1 MGLFDGL
8 AGGRSTFDLARVLGL
23 PAVLV
28 LSARG
33 MAETAAALV
42 RGLVF
47 FREGVSFAGV
57 IATRTGSS
65 RHEEMIARVLEEE
78 GLPPLLGVLPRDAH
92 LELPER
98 YLGLAAPGEE
108 GEEKEG
114 LFLERL
120 REHAQGFRWE
130 KILPLFS
137 LPPSDRSAPSSPDT
151 LSGTHILSP
160 PLSESISWSQE
171 GAGRESRREK
181 GEGSALRG
189 PWGAFFSS
197 LRDRALSGPPGES
210 EREPSFH
217 SSEEGRGEGPGRG
230 EGREGA
236 RGGGVPRPPRLAV
249 ALDRAFWFYYHENWE
264 ELRRAG
270 IELAFFSPLEDG
282 RLPAGVSGLYF
293 GGGYPERFA
302 RELSENRSMV
312 EAVRDFCR
320 AGRPVYAECGGMLY
334 LTRGPQEDSL
344 TEKDGEGRGI
354 SRRAGESRPADSSR
368 DPQGELV
375 GILPVRYRM
384 GERLRR
390 LGYSEVEAVS
400 GLFAGVPGSLRGHL
414 FHYTTLVDDLIEE
427 GRGPQD
433 LPGRREGSGGGD
445 RENGGG
451 GHDTT
456 GTPANSPPEILPDR
470 PVPRPEP
477 AFRHTADGRP
487 EGFAQ
492 GGVVA
497 SYMHAFF
504 PTNPLYAARLAE
516 RLRS

>member
-1 MGLFDGL
+1 
-8 AGGRSTFDLARVLGL
+8 
-23 PAVLV
+23 
-28 LSARG
+28 
-33 MAETAAALV
+33 
-42 RGLVF
+42 
-47 FREGVSFAGV
+47 
-57 IATRTGSS
+57 
-65 RHEEMIARVLEEE
+65 
-78 GLPPLLGVLPRDAH
+78 
-92 LELPER
+92 
-98 YLGLAAPGEE
+98 
-108 GEEKEG
+108 
-114 LFLERL
+114 
-120 REHAQGFRWE
+120 
-130 KILPLFS
+130 
-137 LPPSDRSAPSSPDT
+137 
-151 LSGTHILSP
+151 
-160 PLSESISWSQE
+160 
-171 GAGRESRREK
+171 
-181 GEGSALRG
+181 
-189 PWGAFFSS
+189 
-197 LRDRALSGPPGES
+197 
-210 EREPSFH
+210 
-217 SSEEGRGEGPGRG
+217 
-230 EGREGA
+230 
-236 RGGGVPRPPRLAV
+236 
-249 ALDRAFWFYYHENWE
+249 
-264 ELRRAG
+264 
-270 IELAFFSPLEDG
+270 
-282 RLPAGVSGLYF
+282 
-293 GGGYPERFA
+293 
-302 RELSENRSMV
+302 MV

-344 TEKDGEGRGI
+344 SEKGEGRGI
-354 SRRAGESRPADSSR
+354 SPAAGESRPADSPR

-414 FHYTTLVDDLIEE
+414 FHYTDLVDDLTGE

-433 LPGRREGSGGGD
+433 LPGRREGSGGDD

-456 GTPANSPPEILPDR
+456 GTPANSPREILPDR

-504 PTNPLYAARLAE
+504 PTNPLFAARLAE

>member
-1 MGLFDGL
+1 M
-8 AGGRSTFDLARVLGL
+8 
-23 PAVLV
+23 
-28 LSARG
+28 
-33 MAETAAALV
+33 
-42 RGLVF
+42 
-47 FREGVSFAGV
+47 
-57 IATRTGSS
+57 
-65 RHEEMIARVLEEE
+65 
-78 GLPPLLGVLPRDAH
+78 
-92 LELPER
+92 
-98 YLGLAAPGEE
+98 
-108 GEEKEG
+108 
-114 LFLERL
+114 
-120 REHAQGFRWE
+120 
-130 KILPLFS
+130 
-137 LPPSDRSAPSSPDT
+137 
-151 LSGTHILSP
+151 
-160 PLSESISWSQE
+160 
-171 GAGRESRREK
+171 
-181 GEGSALRG
+181 
-189 PWGAFFSS
+189 
-197 LRDRALSGPPGES
+197 
-210 EREPSFH
+210 
-217 SSEEGRGEGPGRG
+217 
-230 EGREGA
+230 
-236 RGGGVPRPPRLAV
+236 PRPPRLAV

-344 TEKDGEGRGI
+344 PEKDGEGRGI
-354 SRRAGESRPADSSR
+354 SRAAGESRPADSPR
-368 DPQGELV
+368 DFGGELV

-390 LGYSEVEAVS
+390 LGYSEVEAAS

-414 FHYTTLVDDLIEE
+414 FHYTDLVDDLTGE

-487 EGFAQ
+487 EGFAR

-504 PTNPLYAARLAE
+504 PTNPLFAARLAE